1 MMNIIYRHRPLIGYF
16 LVFIGIILTIGGFII
31 GLLYVK
37 NKPEVGYA
45 ILSMVIIGPGIIFIT
60 MLVCMK
66 IEDRMMILERRRL
79 IETV

>member
-1 MMNIIYRHRPLIGYF
+1 MMNIIHRHRPLIGYF
-16 LVFIGIILTIGGFII
+16 LVFIGIVLTIGGFI

-66 IEDRMMILERRRL
+66 IEDRMILEHRRL